1 MRDLPSSALRRS
13 FQLKP
18 DRTPDDNDRLEIGPS
33 LLSYNEWSDL
43 GLECPDIP
51 ALREYRLS
59 RVREQLKQRD
69 CAGILLFDPLNVR
82 YATDST
88 NMVLWITHNS
98 ARACYIATEGPVVL
112 FDFHNCQHLSHHLEL
127 VDEIRDMKSFFYFAG
142 GDRCEEKSGHFASEI
157 CDLVW
162 QYGGGNKRVA
172 IDRIEIIGL
181 RALESHGLQIFD
193 HGMEMMETAREIKN
207 ENELKAMRC
216 AVAACEASVK
226 ELQQALDPGISE
238 NELWAHLHFGNIRRG
253 GEWIETRI
261 LSSGP
266 RTNPWMA
273 ECGPRIIQ
281 QGDLVGLDTDL
292 VGVYGYCVDMS
303 RTWLA
308 GDVKATD
315 KQLELFGVAH
325 EHIMEN
331 MGRLR
336 PGLSFHDLAF
346 GGHQLPQ
353 KYRKEQYSV
362 RYHGVGL
369 CDEYPIIPY
378 PENWEKAGY
387 DGILKSGMCL
397 CVEAYVGEHGGHEG
411 VKLEEQVVI
420 TQDGYEQLTT
430 YPHDSKLTS
439 QGVT

>member
-1 MRDLPSSALRRS
+1 MRDSPTSALKRS
-13 FQLKP
+13 FQFRP
-18 DRTPDDNDRLEIGPS
+18 DRTPDENDRIEIGPS
-33 LLSYNEWSDL
+33 LLSYNEWADL
-43 GLECPDIP
+43 GVECPDIP
-51 ALREYRLS
+51 ALREYRLF
-59 RVREQLKQRD
+59 RVREQLKQWD

-88 NMVLWITHNS
+88 NMMLWITHNS
-98 ARACYIATEGPVVL
+98 ARACYIAAEGPVVV

-127 VDEIRDMKSFFYFAG
+127 VDEVRDMTSFFFFVAA
-142 GDRCEEKSGHFASEI
+142 DRCEEKANRFASEI
-157 CDLVW
+157 NDLVR

-172 IDRIEIIGL
+172 IDRIEITGL
-181 RALESHGLQIFD
+181 RALENHGLETVD
-193 HGMEMMETAREIKN
+193 HGMAMMEMAREIKN

-216 AVAACEASVK
+216 AVASCEASIK
-226 ELQQALDPGISE
+226 ELEQALVPGISE
-238 NELWAHLHFGNIRRG
+238 NELWAYLHFGNIRRG

-281 QGDLVGLDTDL
+281 EGDLVGLDTDL
-292 VGVYGYCVDMS
+292 VGVYGYCVDIS

-308 GDVKATD
+308 GDTKATN
-315 KQLELFGVAH
+315 KQRELFSVAYD
-325 EHIMEN
+325 HIMTN
-331 MGRLR
+331 MERLR

-346 GGHQLPQ
+346 GGHQLPE

-369 CDEYPIIPY
+369 CDEYPAIPY
-378 PENWEKAGY
+378 PEYWEKAGY
-387 DGILKSGMCL
+387 NGILQPGVCL
-397 CVEAYVGEHGGHEG
+397 TVEAYVGEHGGHEG

-420 TQDGYEQLTT
+420 TEEGYEQLST
-430 YPHDSKLTS
+430 YPYDPKLAPKA
-439 QGVT
+439 

>member
-1 MRDLPSSALRRS
+1 MRDYPASALKRS

-18 DRTPDDNDRLEIGPS
+18 DRTPDVNDRIEIGPS
-33 LLSYNEWSDL
+33 PLSYREWADS
-43 GLECPDIP
+43 GVECPDMP

-59 RVREQLKQRD
+59 RVRDQLKHHD
-69 CAGILLFDPLNVR
+69 CAGILLFDPINVR

-88 NMVLWITHNS
+88 NMVIWITHNS
-98 ARACYIATEGPVVL
+98 ARASYIATEGPVVI

-127 VDEIRDMKSFFYFAG
+127 IDEIRDMTPFFYFAG
-142 GDRCEEKSGHFASEI
+142 GDRCEEKANLFAAEI
-157 CDLVW
+157 HDLVR

-172 IDRIEIIGL
+172 IDKIEISGL
-181 RALESHGLQIFD
+181 RALERQGVEIVD
-193 HGMEMMETAREIKN
+193 DGMEMLEMARKIKN

-216 AVAACEASVK
+216 AVASCEASVK
-226 ELQQALDPGISE
+226 ELEQALVPGISE
-238 NELWAHLHFGNIRRG
+238 NELWAYLHFGNIRRG

-292 VGVYGYCVDMS
+292 VGVYGYCVDIS

-308 GDVKATD
+308 GDAKATD
-315 KQLELFGVAH
+315 TQRELFSVAYD
-325 EHIMEN
+325 HISNNME
-331 MGRLR
+331 RLR
-336 PGLSFHDLAF
+336 PGLSFHDLTF
-346 GGHQLPQ
+346 GGHQLPE

-369 CDEYPIIPY
+369 CDEYPAIPY
-378 PENWEKAGY
+378 PEAWQRSGY
-387 DGILKSGMCL
+387 GGVLEPGMCL
-397 CVEAYVGEHGGHEG
+397 NVEAYIGEHGGHEG
-411 VKLEEQVVI
+411 VKLEEQIVI
-420 TQDGYEQLTT
+420 TEDGYEQLST
-430 YPHDSKLTS
+430 YPHDPKLMP
-439 QGVT
+439 